1 MLHSNPLPEDAT
13 WSFNATVPPPRRPGF
28 GKHVSFSPQAITLDM
43 VPFPSNRILNAD
55 DTSKFI
61 LASFEALRFPNTPAS
76 TSREYMVRLFQAG
89 FFLNGVQYRFYGH
102 SNSQLRSRSCFLREA
117 SSDSELDDRI
127 YSYGEF
133 KKIMNV
139 AKRAKRIG
147 LLFSKA
153 ELDWDLDPRW
163 TKDIDDIM
171 VNGEMFSDGCGLMS
185 RRFAVQLSRHKRFI
199 FHGKPYTPC
208 VFQIRYRGYKG
219 VLMLH
224 PELNQDHHVHFRASQ
239 RKFAATR
246 DNTFSMVDH
255 SVPYAFGRLNNDIIV
270 LLASLGVTS
279 EALLAKQES
288 YHQWI
293 SAASSDWEVA
303 FNFLCAV
310 GQYDFAERL
319 LLDGIEA
326 QGVQTKIRACQMSE
340 LASFKKNEKFRSRM
354 IILKSR
360 LLFGVCDP
368 YGVLREGEV
377 HVRVSVPRRGASTLT
392 NTEVMVVRNPCLH
405 PGDCLKLWAVDHPKL
420 AHLVDCVVFSS
431 KGKRA
436 APSMSSGGDL
446 DGDRFLVMWDP
457 DLVPKKVAES
467 YTYPAPK
474 ERVGTQVT
482 RADLA
487 KHFAAY
493 NTMALAKI
501 TALHARWV
509 RCSPKGAMGDECQE
523 LNALHSQA
531 VDGAP
536 IKIPE
541 RLLSPPDPDTPY
553 IIDLLQESAKRF
565 FDSFIPGRLQSA
577 GLPPEAAEAVLSQFL
592 STEKSSLSEYETLTM
607 ATAFA
612 RRNGIAIRPYLCH
625 IDFGALATSEKHAF
639 SMQLGLTPENDPYIW
654 NSLIRSEILRPRD
667 LESRD
672 LGGPLR
678 LQRLYTSTVQGRAA
692 FFEYLKEA
700 TQQYK
705 RRLIIFKTED
715 RFSVGVFLRG
725 DIPWDDEPEINDNVL
740 VCPFMPKAS
749 EIMSTYWRGT
759 KGYRLHCSENALQ
772 LYDKTRANTFI
783 FMVRPPEKSGSDV
796 VTSIALQKIS
806 ARVQRQCGRVNRTP
820 ITSLEIHVVSN
831 RDRVA
836 HQAFDLRFEHVQT
849 DEFLRRFDKTP
860 HPFSA
865 NSIDSYDWGDDT
877 LGRQVFAPDAPKDE
891 VARLLLAEPHA
902 TVRRYIELAIEHR
915 AEGRV
920 FLLFDI
926 LLHSENVPLDDIE
939 ACMQQHPPLA

>member
-1 MLHSNPLPEDAT
+1 MCLP
-13 WSFNATVPPPRRPGF
+13 
-28 GKHVSFSPQAITLDM
+28 
-43 VPFPSNRILNAD
+43 
-55 DTSKFI
+55 DT
-61 LASFEALRFPNTPAS
+61 
-76 TSREYMVRLFQAG
+76 
-89 FFLNGVQYRFYGH
+89 
-102 SNSQLRSRSCFLREA
+102 
-117 SSDSELDDRI
+117 
-127 YSYGEF
+127 
-133 KKIMNV
+133 
-139 AKRAKRIG
+139 
-147 LLFSKA
+147 
-153 ELDWDLDPRW
+153 
-163 TKDIDDIM
+163 
-171 VNGEMFSDGCGLMS
+171 
-185 RRFAVQLSRHKRFI
+185 
-199 FHGKPYTPC
+199 
-208 VFQIRYRGYKG
+208 G

-377 HVRVSVPRRGASTLT
+377 H
-392 NTEVMVVRNPCLH
+392 
-405 PGDCLKLWAVDHPKL
+405 LWAVDHPKL

-836 HQAFDLRFEHVQT
+836 HQAFDLRFEQ
-849 DEFLRRFDKTP
+849 FDKTP

-939 ACMQQHPPLA
+939 ACMQQHPPLAYSVLKHCLPAGPARLLDAMAPLAASIIRNFLLQHALCVCIVLSARDPAVDAPARDAYAREVFLPLGRCGQLRRLPCMALQKCGRVLWDVWKRERLPATPAGV